1 MQYADQKLLDMLGYD
16 CPEQVDLAQYAVQM
30 LVREKTGECL
40 RFVSSILRLRLPI
53 LRKSWI
59 RETDRHVLKMAPR

>member
-1 MQYADQKLLDMLGYD
+1 MLGYD

-40 RFVSSILRLRLPI
+40 ALRLI
-53 LRKSWI
+53 NF
-59 RETDRHVLKMAPR
+59 ETTAPNLKEKLDQGGLTVTF